1 MSVVAEVKDTIIDA
15 KKKYDKEK
23 YISVLEEQIE
33 KLQLEIERM
42 NTKISML
49 EKNKFTLNSDHLELF
64 KVFKDNNY
72 HYYLE
77 DISEYAKKD
86 INLEIALSELMD
98 KEYFKKPSIMAVGS
112 KMNLSIPEDKKL
124 EFLQALKQSINNH

>member
-1 MSVVAEVKDTIIDA
+1 MSVAAEVKDTIIYA

-23 YISVLEEQIE
+23 YISILEEQLE

-49 EKNKFTLNSDHLELF
+49 EQNKFVLNFDHLELF
-64 KVFKDNNY
+64 KLFKENNY

-77 DISEYAKKD
+77 DIREYVKKD
-86 INLEIALSELMD
+86 INLEIALSELLD
-98 KEYFKKPSIMAVGS
+98 KEYFKKPSVMALGS
-112 KMNLSIPEDKKL
+112 KMNLSIPEDKKI
-124 EFLQALKQSINNH
+124 EFLQALKQSTNNH

>member
-42 NTKISML
+42 NTKISVL
-49 EKNKFTLNSDHLELF
+49 EKDKFALNSDHLELF
-64 KVFKDNNY
+64 EIFKDNNY
-72 HYYLE
+72 SYYEE
-77 DISEYAKKD
+77 DIKEYAKKSID
-86 INLEIALSELMD
+86 LEIALSELLD
-98 KEYFKKPSIMAVGS
+98 REYFEYPRAVAIGS
-112 KMNLSIPEDKKL
+112 KIRLSIPEDKKI
-124 EFLQALKQSINNH
+124 EFLQALKQSKNNH

>member
-42 NTKISML
+42 NTKISVL
-49 EKNKFTLNSDHLELF
+49 EKDKFALNSDHLELF
-64 KVFKDNNY
+64 EIFKNNNY
-72 HYYLE
+72 SYYEE
-77 DISEYAKKD
+77 DIKEYAKKSID
-86 INLEIALSELMD
+86 LEIALSELLD
-98 KEYFKKPSIMAVGS
+98 REYFEYPRVVAIGS
-112 KMNLSIPEDKKL
+112 KIRLSIPEDKKI
-124 EFLQALKQSINNH
+124 EFLQALKQSKNNH